1 MLKSEGRRCSAA
13 GVVARME
20 WSFTCTVP
28 ALGSS
33 SSNSS
38 WLLGGLEF
46 ANCSVSYV
54 STSAFLVPGPAVAR
68 A

>member
-1 MLKSEGRRCSAA
+1 MLKSEGWRCSAA

-33 SSNSS
+33 SSTS

-68 A
+68 P